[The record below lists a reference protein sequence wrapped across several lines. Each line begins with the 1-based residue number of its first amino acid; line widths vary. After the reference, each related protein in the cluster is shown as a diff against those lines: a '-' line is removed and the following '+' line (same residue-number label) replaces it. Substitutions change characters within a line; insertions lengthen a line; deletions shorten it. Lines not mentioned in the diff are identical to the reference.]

1 MLRTV
6 WYQTCARDG
15 SLLQS
20 LEALKVLQL
29 ALSLCARKPDNA
41 YICRSLL
48 CLAETLQLLVRNT
61 EYCQYALSA
70 GSVYDNFDEA

>member
-6 WYQTCARDG
+6 WFQTCARDG

-48 CLAETLQLLVRNT
+48 CLAEEQVQPGELACIAAIV
-61 EYCQYALSA
+61 AA
-70 GSVYDNFDEA
+70 GTPWLKE